1 MKAAGYILAFMSMT
15 GLVFSMWFAAASFLV
30 PVLLRFFI
38 PDSLISLLIT
48 ALILSALYTFI
59 HYKLQR
65 TIFWPLLTLGALS
78 GGILAYVLLYLVGSS
93 WPLVPW
99 FLGLATFVV
108 PSVVISVVFVVLSR
122 GKKATAVE
130 VEAVEPVVTEKPAEQ
145 QPGGEEKK
153 LEIQPSPPSQPQ
165 PQQQFSTSPQPI
177 AAAVEQ
183 PTAYPQV
190 LVYQTPQIPI
200 VPEKI
205 DSEDIEDYILDFID
219 QKKITELVPVQAP
232 SADGGIYPAIQNDV
246 DIDTARLVGS
256 YVRPKQKSMPANF
269 KQLTRLNDGYM
280 AQQIIP
286 KTNSHDH

>member
-1 MKAAGYILAFMSMT
+1 M
-15 GLVFSMWFAAASFLV
+15 
-30 PVLLRFFI
+30 
-38 PDSLISLLIT
+38 
-48 ALILSALYTFI
+48 
-59 HYKLQR
+59 
-65 TIFWPLLTLGALS
+65 
-78 GGILAYVLLYLVGSS
+78 
-93 WPLVPW
+93 
-99 FLGLATFVV
+99 GLATFVV

-286 KTNSHDH
+286 KTNSHDHNNRCNDGQSNDLAKPLL